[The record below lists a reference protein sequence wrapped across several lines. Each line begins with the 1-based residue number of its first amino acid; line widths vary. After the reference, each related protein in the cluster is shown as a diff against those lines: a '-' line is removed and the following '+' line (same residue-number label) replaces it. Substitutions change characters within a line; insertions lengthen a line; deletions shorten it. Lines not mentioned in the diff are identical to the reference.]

1 MNLVIV
7 ESPAKAKTINKYL
20 GDDYIVLASYGHIR
34 DLPSKNG
41 SVDPENDFKMEWEVD
56 SFSKKYLKDI
66 TDAAKNSSKIIL
78 ATDPDREGEAIAW
91 HVKEYLNEKKLI
103 KDKHVERVVFN
114 EITKKAVINGIENPR
129 QIEPLL
135 VDAYM
140 ARRAL
145 DYLVGFNISPI
156 LWTKLPGSKSA
167 GRVQSVALKLITE
180 REHEIELFNPQE
192 FWTLSVK
199 FTDNNKNQ
207 LLSSITQLDGS
218 KIEKFSFKDKA
229 EIDKAIKDFKSKK
242 FIITDISSKVVN
254 RNPLGPFT
262 TSTLQQVASGKL
274 GFGASRT
281 MQIAQ
286 KLYQGI
292 EIEGETIGLITY
304 MRTDGTNL
312 SSDAIDSFRSYIKNE
327 FGKEYLPETS
337 INYTGK
343 KAKNAQEAHE
353 AIRPTDIMRTPD
365 IIKKY
370 LSPDQNKLYDLI
382 WCRAL
387 SSQMETAK
395 FDRNTI
401 TISTEDNQTKC
412 KASGSVIKFDGFL
425 KILKDNK
432 KDEDEEILPKMTK
445 GPVNIEALLDE
456 QHFTQPPPRYS
467 EASLV
472 KKLEELGIG
481 RPSTYASIISVIS
494 TRGYAEAINK
504 RFHPTDRGKL
514 ISAFLEK
521 LFSKY
526 VDYNFTA
533 SLENQLDEITTGKEG
548 WLKVLEMF
556 WKDFN
561 QNVSAVKEKRTREVL
576 DLLNES
582 LGSLIFERGKD
593 GNVDRNC
600 KLCDTGSLSLK
611 NSFRGGAFIGCSNYP
626 DCKFTRPLS
635 KAKAAAQSQ
644 LAEPKFIGKHDNGND
659 MFLKN
664 GRFGPYIQYEK
675 NEEIAEKIIESKKK
689 KKKKKKNDKPD
700 NNFKNVSIPK
710 GVTLESVDLD
720 RAKFLCS
727 LPKILGINPE
737 NQKDIILNSGR
748 FGPYLKCENKS
759 ARIENVEEIFSIG
772 LNRAISLIA
781 EAKPGRMSSSI
792 IKDLGEHPED
802 KKPVRIMKG
811 QYGPYIKYKSL
822 NATIPEEKDPLE
834 INMEEALILIEKR
847 KEYDKTKK
855 IKNEEKNEKINN
867 IDYVFKYSFMFIY

>member
-20 GDDYIVLASYGHIR
+20 GDKYKVLASYGHIR

-41 SVDPENDFKMEWEVD
+41 SVDPDQDFKMEWEVD
-56 SFSKKYLKDI
+56 SFSKKYLKEI
-66 TDAAKNSSKIIL
+66 TDAAKDSSKIIL

-91 HVKEYLNEKKLI
+91 HVKEYLNEKKLL
-103 KDKHVERVVFN
+103 KDKEIERVVFN
-114 EITKKAVINGIENPR
+114 EITKKAVIHGIENPR

-180 REHEIELFNPQE
+180 REHEIESFVPEE

-199 FTDNNKNQ
+199 FGDEKKQNITA
-207 LLSSITQLDGS
+207 SISQLDGK
-218 KIEKFSFKDKA
+218 KIEKFSFRNKD
-229 EIDKAIKDFKSKK
+229 EINKAISNINKKK
-242 FIITDISSKVVN
+242 FSINDISSKVIN
-254 RNPLGPFT
+254 RNPSGPFT
-262 TSTLQQVASGKL
+262 TSTLQQTASSRL

-312 SSDAIDSFRSYIKNE
+312 SKDAVSAFRDYIKKEIGN
-327 FGKEYLPETS
+327 EYLPENAL
-337 INYTGK
+337 NYSGK

-353 AIRPTDIMRTPD
+353 AIRPTDIIRSPQSV
-365 IIKKY
+365 KKY
-370 LSPDQNKLYDLI
+370 LSTDQNKLYDLI
-382 WCRAL
+382 WSRAL
-387 SSQMETAK
+387 SSQMESAK

-401 TISTEDNQTKC
+401 TIMSDNEDTIC
-412 KASGSVIKFDGFL
+412 KASGSVLKFDGFL
-425 KILKDNK
+425 KIYNNPNKDD
-432 KDEDEEILPKMTK
+432 DENILPPMSK

-481 RPSTYASIISVIS
+481 RPSTYASIISTIAN
-494 TRGYAEAINK
+494 RGYAEILNK
-504 RFHPTDRGKL
+504 RFFPTDRGKL

-533 SLENQLDEITTGKEG
+533 GLEDQLDEITSGKES
-548 WLKVLEMF
+548 WIKVLELF

-561 QNVSAVKEKRTREVL
+561 NNVAEVKEKRTREVL
-576 DLLNES
+576 DLLNDS
-582 LGSLIFERGKD
+582 LGDLVFDKD
-593 GNVDRNC
+593 DKGNILRKC
-600 KLCDTGSLSLK
+600 QLCSSGTLSLK

-626 DCKFTRPLS
+626 ECKFTRPLS
-635 KAKAAAQSQ
+635 KAKAAAQAQ
-644 LAEPKFIGKHDNGND
+644 LAEPKFIGKHENGND
-659 MFLKN
+659 IYLKN
-664 GRFGPYIQYEK
+664 GRFGPYLQYEK
-675 NEEIAEKIIESKKK
+675 IFDELEIEKNTKKK
-689 KKKKKKNDKPD
+689 KKSKKLKSEVNELL
-700 NNFKNVSIPK
+700 KNVSIPK
-710 GVTLESVDLD
+710 GLELENIDLEK
-720 RAKFLCS
+720 AQFLCS
-727 LPKILGINPE
+727 LPKSLGINPD
-737 NQKDIILNSGR
+737 NQKEITLNTGR

-759 ARIENVEEIFSIG
+759 ARIENIEEIFSIG
-772 LNRAISLIA
+772 LNRAITLIA
-781 EAKPGRMSSSI
+781 EAKPGRMSSSM

-802 KKPVRIMKG
+802 KKPVRVMKG

-822 NATIPEEKDPLE
+822 NATIPEEKDPTEL
-834 INMEEALILIEKR
+834 NMEEALILIEKR

-855 IKNEEKNEKINN
+855 SKKRKS
-867 IDYVFKYSFMFIY
+867 K

>member
-20 GDDYIVLASYGHIR
+20 GDDYKVLASYGHIR

-41 SVDPENDFKMEWEVD
+41 SVDPDHDFKMEWEID
-56 SFSKKYLKDI
+56 SFSKKYLKEI
-66 TDAAKNSSKIIL
+66 TDAAKDSSKIIL

-91 HVKEYLNEKKLI
+91 HVKEYLNEKKLL
-103 KDKHVERVVFN
+103 KDKEIERVVFN
-114 EITKKAVINGIENPR
+114 EITKKAVLHGIDNPR

-180 REHEIELFNPQE
+180 REHEIESFNPEE

-199 FTDNNKNQ
+199 FKDKNNQIITASISQ
-207 LLSSITQLDGS
+207 LENN
-218 KIEKFSFKDKA
+218 KIEKFSFRNKE
-229 EIDKAIKDFKSKK
+229 EINKAISIINKKK
-242 FIITDISSKVVN
+242 FSITDISSKIIN
-254 RNPLGPFT
+254 RNPSGPFT
-262 TSTLQQVASGKL
+262 TSTLQQTASSKL

-292 EIEGETIGLITY
+292 EIDGETIGLITY

-312 SSDAIDSFRSYIKNE
+312 SKDAVSAFRDYIKKEIGN
-327 FGKEYLPETS
+327 EYLPES
-337 INYTGK
+337 SLNYSGK

-353 AIRPTDIMRTPD
+353 AIRPTDIIRTPQSV
-365 IIKKY
+365 KKY
-370 LSPDQNKLYDLI
+370 LSTDQNKLYDLI
-382 WCRAL
+382 WSRAL
-387 SSQMETAK
+387 SSQMSSAK

-401 TISTEDNQTKC
+401 TVTSDNNDTVC
-412 KASGSVIKFDGFL
+412 KVSGSVLKFDGFL
-425 KILKDNK
+425 KIYNNQNKDD
-432 KDEDEEILPKMTK
+432 DESILPAITK
-445 GPVNIEALLDE
+445 GLVNIESLIDE

-481 RPSTYASIISVIS
+481 RPSTYASIISTIAN
-494 TRGYAEAINK
+494 RGYAEILNK
-504 RFHPTDRGKL
+504 RFFPTDRGKL

-521 LFSKY
+521 LFSRY

-533 SLENQLDEITTGKEG
+533 GLENQLDEITSGKES
-548 WLKVLEMF
+548 WIKVLELF

-561 QNVSAVKEKRTREVL
+561 SNVSEVKEKRTREVL

-582 LGSLIFERGKD
+582 LGELIFDKD
-593 GNVDRNC
+593 NKGNIVRKC
-600 KLCDTGSLSLK
+600 QLCNNGTLSLK

-635 KAKAAAQSQ
+635 KAKAAAQAQ
-644 LAEPKFIGKHDNGND
+644 LAEPKFIGKHENGND
-659 MFLKN
+659 IYLKN
-664 GRFGPYIQYEK
+664 GRFGPYLQYEK
-675 NEEIAEKIIESKKK
+675 ILSEQELEENTKKK
-689 KKKKKKNDKPD
+689 KKKKKSKTEVNELL
-700 NNFKNVSIPK
+700 KNVSIPK
-710 GVTLESVDLD
+710 GLDLKDIDLEK
-720 RAKFLCS
+720 AQFLCS
-727 LPKILGINPE
+727 LPKSLGLNPE
-737 NQKDIILNSGR
+737 NQKEITLNTGR

-759 ARIENVEEIFSIG
+759 ARIENIEEIFSIG
-772 LNRAISLIA
+772 LNRAITLIA

-792 IKDLGEHPED
+792 IKDLGTHHED
-802 KKPVRIMKG
+802 GKPVRIMKG

-822 NATIPEEKDPLE
+822 NATIPEEKDPNELT
-834 INMEEALILIEKR
+834 MEEALILIEKR
-847 KEYDKTKK
+847 KEYDKNKK
-855 IKNEEKNEKINN
+855 KKK
-867 IDYVFKYSFMFIY
+867 K